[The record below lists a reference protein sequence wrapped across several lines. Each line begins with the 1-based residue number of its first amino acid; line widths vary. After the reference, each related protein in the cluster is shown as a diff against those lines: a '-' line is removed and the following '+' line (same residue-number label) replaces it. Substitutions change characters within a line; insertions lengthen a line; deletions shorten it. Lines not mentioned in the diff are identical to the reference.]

1 MLPKRSTPVDQN
13 FLSENTHSQLSV
25 AIFIASRNLL
35 GARESLI
42 YKKKSQNGKTQKQP
56 PPLVIFLRDINKYR
70 IRKFV
75 MNLYIIYF
83 IIHCEYIDNKCC
95 KI

>member
-42 YKKKSQNGKTQKQP
+42 YKKKCQNGKTQKQP
-56 PPLVIFLRDINKYR
+56 PPLVIFLRDIAQCTKARPGLLWVY
-70 IRKFV
+70 
-75 MNLYIIYF
+75 
-83 IIHCEYIDNKCC
+83 
-95 KI
+95 

>member
-1 MLPKRSTPVDQN
+1 MLPKRSTPVEQN

-42 YKKKSQNGKTQKQP
+42 YNKKCQNGSIQKQP
-56 PPLVIFLRDINKYR
+56 TPSGYILARYNK
-70 IRKFV
+70 
-75 MNLYIIYF
+75 MNMLSS
-83 IIHCEYIDNKCC
+83 
-95 KI
+95 